1 MVMIVA
7 RLTLGF
13 GARGGWVHLVLLS
26 LVSGLVFYF
35 IKDFLYV
42 MGTSGR
48 LPPLVAGFAPGTV
61 MVCLGTALLMRADEQ
76 GQ

>member
-13 GARGGWVHLVLLS
+13 GSRGDWIHLVVLS
-26 LVSGLVFYF
+26 IVCGLVFYF

-48 LPPLVAGFAPGTV
+48 LPAFVAGFAPGPSWS
-61 MVCLGTALLMRADEQ
+61 ASA
-76 GQ
+76 